1 VKSFKEL
8 LTQELII
15 GASQPGTST
24 RDFPALLNNAVGTK
38 FRIVS
43 GYPGTREITLA
54 IEKGEVQ
61 GLCGF
66 SWSSMTA
73 QQPKWLES
81 GFIRVLAQEHD
92 RGHPAIN
99 RMGVPLTVDFA
110 KSPEHRRI
118 MELIYSSETFG
129 RPYLMP
135 PGVPADR
142 VALLRKAFMDTL
154 RDPELVA
161 EAEKIGLDLDPI
173 SGEVLQTLAE
183 SIYASPAHVVEQAR
197 QAVVYKAP

>member
-1 VKSFKEL
+1 
-8 LTQELII
+8 
-15 GASQPGTST
+15 
-24 RDFPALLNNAVGTK
+24 
-38 FRIVS
+38 
-43 GYPGTREITLA
+43 
-54 IEKGEVQ
+54 
-61 GLCGF
+61 
-66 SWSSMTA
+66 
-73 QQPKWLES
+73 
-81 GFIRVLAQEHD
+81 
-92 RGHPAIN
+92 
-99 RMGVPLTVDFA
+99 
-110 KSPEHRRI
+110 

-183 SIYASPAHVVEQAR
+183 SIYATPAHVVEQAR
-197 QAVVYKAP
+197 QAVTYKAP

>member
-1 VKSFKEL
+1 MHIEASIFL
-8 LTQELII
+8 LSQELII

-24 RDFPALLNNAVGTK
+24 RDFPALLNSMVA
-38 FRIVS
+38 
-43 GYPGTREITLA
+43 GTREITLA

-73 QQPKWLES
+73 QQPNWLKT
-81 GFIRVLAQEHD
+81 GFIRVLAQEHG
-92 RGHPAIN
+92 RGHPAVN

-110 KSPEHRRI
+110 KTPENRRI

-135 PGVPADR
+135 PGVLADR

-154 RDPELVA
+154 RDKELMA
-161 EAEKIGLDLDPI
+161 EAQTIGLDLDPI
-173 SGEVLQTLAE
+173 SGEELQALAE
-183 SIYASPAHVVEQAR
+183 RIYATPAAVVEQAK
-197 QAVVYKAP
+197 QAVSYRAP